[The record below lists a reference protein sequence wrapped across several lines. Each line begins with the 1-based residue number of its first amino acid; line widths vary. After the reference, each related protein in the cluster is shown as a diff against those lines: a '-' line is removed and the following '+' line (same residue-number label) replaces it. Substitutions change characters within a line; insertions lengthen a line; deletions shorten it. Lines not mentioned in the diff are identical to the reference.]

1 MKKSFLV
8 GNMLRSV
15 YLDYIRKFHNGLVTV
30 PLPTSI
36 GKTYSACA
44 AIAQQVAEWK
54 NKSDVKEKDKRKIVF
69 VTTLKKNLPQAELR
83 KAFDRLNLDYD
94 KEVMV
99 LKSNLDSLMEAYLNN
114 LLDTVPLEY
123 QTPAYHNLCSDCKVL
138 SSGDSQNKEGF
149 LQNFKEN

>member
-1 MKKSFLV
+1 MKKNFLV

-94 KEVMV
+94 KEVM
-99 LKSNLDSLMEAYLNN
+99 
-114 LLDTVPLEY
+114 
-123 QTPAYHNLCSDCKVL
+123 C
-138 SSGDSQNKEGF
+138 
-149 LQNFKEN
+149 